1 MTIHSYDLIHVPQKI
16 GKPAWELG
24 SAHGPRLEGTET
36 WHVEL
41 RRMRGG
47 VSDGIDVVTLNN
59 GALEI
64 DVLPTR
70 GMGIW
75 KGDCNGL
82 RLGWDS
88 PVALPVH
95 PAWVNLESRGGLGW
109 LDGFHEWVCRCGL
122 AFNGPPETDG
132 DGTPVTLHGKI
143 ANRAAH
149 EVLLE
154 IDDQNGTLTLQGV
167 IDETSMF
174 GTNLRLTSRITLT
187 AGKPTILIEDRVTNR
202 SSGPQEYE
210 LLYHINQGT
219 PFLMDQALF
228 ETPYEEMSPRDERA
242 VEGLDS
248 WNVYAAPE
256 RGYAEQVYFFRPL
269 SDEDGFGHALLRNDR
284 DLTGLHVR
292 FDTSALPYLA
302 AWKNTQATE
311 EGYVTGIEPCTDLPN
326 HRSYERKQGRLQT
339 IPPGGSVDHKLEIS
353 VARDADEVQ
362 AKAALIRKL
371 QESKTPVVHQ
381 APVF

>member
-1 MTIHSYDLIHVPQKI
+1 MTRHTFELLNVQQKI

-24 SAHGPRLEGTET
+24 SEHGPRLEGADD

-47 VSDGIDVVTLNN
+47 LSDGIDVVTLNN

-95 PAWVNLESRGGLGW
+95 PAWVNLESRDRLGW
-109 LDGFHEWVCRCGL
+109 LDGFNEWLCRCGL
-122 AFNGPPETDG
+122 AFNGPPETDN
-132 DGTPVTLHGKI
+132 GTPITLHGKI

-149 EVLLE
+149 ELLLE
-154 IDDQNGTLTLQGV
+154 IDDEAGTISLQGV

-187 AGKPTILIEDRVTNR
+187 AGKPVVSIDDRVTNR
-202 SSGPQEYE
+202 GSGPQEYE

-219 PFLMDQALF
+219 PFLVNESLI
-228 ETPYEEMSPRDERA
+228 ETPFEEMSPRDERA
-242 VEGLDS
+242 AEGVDAWS
-248 WNVYAAPE
+248 VYRSPE
-256 RGYAEQVYFFRPL
+256 RGYSEQVYFFRPL
-269 SDEDGFGHALLRNDR
+269 SDDRGFGHALLRNDR
-284 DLTGLHVR
+284 DQTGLHVS
-292 FDTSALPYLA
+292 FQTSTLPYLA
-302 AWKNTQATE
+302 VWKNTQASE
-311 EGYVTGIEPCTDLPN
+311 DGYVTGLEPCTDLPN
-326 HRSYERKQGRLQT
+326 HRSYERKQGRLKT
-339 IPPGGSVDHKLEIS
+339 IPPGDTVIHELEIS
-353 VARDADEVQ
+353 VARDADELQ
-362 AKAALIRKL
+362 AKAGLIRKL
-371 QESKTPVVHQ
+371 QESKPPTVHPTP
-381 APVF
+381 AF